1 MAESRTIFVAG
12 ATGNQGGAVARVLSA
27 NGFAVR
33 GLTRNPDSS
42 KAGLHRGQNIELVKG
57 NLNDPGSIQKH
68 LEGVYGIFSVQHF
81 TEGVDKEI
89 SQGISLANLG
99 REMGISHFLFSSALG
114 ADLHSGVPAF
124 ESKFKIEN
132 HIRSLGIP
140 FTIIRPASLFENFL
154 IPQVKKGI
162 LKGKLVQPLNRET
175 VGQYVACEDIGKA
188 ALKIFQQPENF
199 VGKSIPLSAEQWTTQ
214 EVADIFTKT
223 LNRPVEYK
231 KLPDLIVRIFLGRNL
246 HTMFKWVNG
255 AVRVDKK
262 DIETSRALFPDLLSL
277 SSWVAQHF
285 QRS

>member
-1 MAESRTIFVAG
+1 
-12 ATGNQGGAVARVLSA
+12 
-27 NGFAVR
+27 
-33 GLTRNPDSS
+33 
-42 KAGLHRGQNIELVKG
+42 
-57 NLNDPGSIQKH
+57 
-68 LEGVYGIFSVQHF
+68 
-81 TEGVDKEI
+81 
-89 SQGISLANLG
+89 
-99 REMGISHFLFSSALG
+99 MGISHFLFSSALG